1 MSSHPPCSALRSH
14 ALCFLAVA
22 SLTLVE
28 SGALA
33 GVTQVEIHRRTPYEK
48 TDYETIEGTLH
59 FSVDPENVKNLI
71 IADITLAPTDQ
82 SGGVTFSS
90 GFRLL
95 CPRTGTKAP
104 LAIWAEIPNRG
115 GRSNLQRF
123 MIDNHFALFEVGWE
137 FDVASD
143 PKRLS
148 IEVPKAVAPDGSP
161 IRGAVEAIFVLN
173 ETSEEYTVIDLESYP
188 PVDPTG
194 PDTKL
199 TMRDQGDRPE
209 GTEISR
215 EKWNLVGNRLTF
227 SGGFEPGK
235 TYEITWLAEHPPVA
249 GLGFAA
255 IRDAISWIKH
265 DPASPAAGLPVYAQG
280 ASQCGR
286 LLREFVYE
294 GFNTDL
300 TNEVVFDGIIAHVA
314 GAGRVDL
321 NRRWAT
327 PRELSLFR
335 TASYPFADEAWPDP
349 VTGLKEGLL
358 DNPRVTHRPKI
369 FYTTTAAEY
378 WGAGRVGALVHTDPA
393 GEKDI
398 PLPESVRLY
407 VFAGCPHGPSAFP
420 PTAAAA
426 GAPLSN
432 PTDYRDSLLALRL
445 ALHQWVS
452 AEIAPPK
459 SAYPTFASG
468 TLIPAKDLAF
478 PNLPGIASPV
488 ALTAGLRMRNPFL
501 PDGAGAGAAL
511 PLLVSQVDED
521 GNDLAGLRLP
531 EIAVP
536 LATATG
542 WMFRPPSMGSPQEL
556 LPVLRGSWIPF
567 ALTKAER
574 EKSGDPRRSMEER
587 YRDRDDF
594 LEKTKEAAAAL
605 VAGGYLREED
615 IESAAERAAKAW
627 DWLHSR

>member
-1 MSSHPPCSALRSH
+1 MSFPLLCFSLRSH
-14 ALCFLAVA
+14 TLCFLVVA
-22 SLTLVE
+22 FLTLAE
-28 SGALA
+28 SGVFA
-33 GVTQVEIHRRTPYEK
+33 GVTRVEIDRRTPYE
-48 TDYETIEGTLH
+48 TSDYETIEGTLH
-59 FSVDPENVKNLI
+59 FSVDPNDAQNQI
-71 IADITLAPTDQ
+71 IADLALAPTDP
-82 SGGVTFSS
+82 SGGITFSS
-90 GFRLL
+90 DFRLL
-95 CPRTGTKAP
+95 SPKDGAKPP
-104 LAIWAEIPNRG
+104 LAVWAEIPNRG
-115 GRSNLQRF
+115 GKSNLQRF
-123 MIDNHFALFEVGWE
+123 MIDHHFALFEVGWE

-148 IEVPKAVAPDGSP
+148 IEVPKAVEMDGSP

-173 ETSEEYTVIDLESYP
+173 EPTEKYTVTDLESYP
-188 PVDPTG
+188 PLDPTG

-199 TMRDQGDRPE
+199 TVRDRGDRPG

-215 EKWNLVGNRLTF
+215 EKWKLTGNRLTF
-227 SGGFEPGK
+227 SDGFEPGK

-265 DPASPAAGLPVYAQG
+265 DPTSPAAGLPVYAQG

-286 LLREFVYE
+286 FLREFVYE

-300 TNEVVFDGIIAHVA
+300 KNEVVFDGIIAHVA

-358 DNPRVTHRPKI
+358 ENARVTHRPKI

-393 GEKDI
+393 GENDV

-407 VFAGCPHGPSAFP
+407 VFAGAPHGPSAFP
-420 PTAAAA
+420 PTAPAA

-445 ALHQWVS
+445 ALHRWAS

-459 SAYPTFASG
+459 STYPTFASG
-468 TLIPAKDLAF
+468 TLIQAKDLAF
-478 PNLPGIASPV
+478 PRLPGITSPV
-488 ALTAGLRMRNPFL
+488 ALSAGLRMRNPFL
-501 PDGAGAGAAL
+501 PDGAGGSAAL

-521 GNDLAGLRLP
+521 GNDLAGVRLP

-542 WMFRPPSMGSPQEL
+542 WMFRPPSMGSPHEL

-574 EKSGDPRRSMEER
+574 EKSGDPRRSIEER
-587 YRDRDDF
+587 YRDREDF

-605 VAGGYLREED
+605 VAEGYLREED
-615 IESAAERAAKAW
+615 IKSAEERAAKAW
-627 DWLHSR
+627 DWLHTR